1 MPDKI
6 QSRRYKRG
14 LKFCVGDTADKRKEN
29 PVSMLQ
35 DRGHIYKYYAVQL
48 LELNTK
54 EENAMNTDS
63 ISIKIKQADNRLDI
77 IVFLIVGR
85 Q

>member
-14 LKFCVGDTADKRKEN
+14 LKFCVGDTADRERKNLCQCYKTE
-29 PVSMLQ
+29 
-35 DRGHIYKYYAVQL
+35 DIYTNTTPYNYYS
-48 LELNTK
+48 NCK

-77 IVFLIVGR
+77 IVFLMIGR